1 MFHQFE
7 NTKWLV
13 ARNPCGGERSRSLA
27 RKSKTVF
34 TTFRGVSQE
43 KPFTRMDLIA
53 TVDDRIRR
61 NSSSINIG
69 GFVRNLKV
77 LQSTGDASSTRFYRI
92 IIFVLI
98 LSNF

>member
-34 TTFRGVSQE
+34 TTFRGVSLIRNAILVLVR
-43 KPFTRMDLIA
+43 TRNA
-53 TVDDRIRR
+53 TLVSNATCI
-61 NSSSINIG
+61 
-69 GFVRNLKV
+69 
-77 LQSTGDASSTRFYRI
+77 STRPLVCSMCHYVRLPVHLDTSRETSYRWG
-92 IIFVLI
+92 L
-98 LSNF
+98 